1 MLKVLVASVLAGFAV
16 ASFGQRPFV
25 IHAPSDIKLP
35 EFQRLLMLAEAEKI
49 SPESISESPTGDA
62 FINLKELGVMVVSR
76 NSELMAP
83 VRLARELYALSKKY
97 DAMALIPFSEL
108 SDVAQQQFRRNL
120 QNQFPKNDI
129 SPNSCFSMQ
138 VMFGKFVR
146 AGGYDMSSFYA
157 PSRFGA
163 ADAAKKKEDF
173 NNALASKPLALV
185 RKDSEVQD
193 FLLKEALTKE
203 GVYYDQSL
211 PLRSKLEIDRK
222 AMEIFQGW
230 AENEK
235 NKIEDLMYSERA
247 SEERWQN
254 ILKLRGAKTMDD
266 LKQTS
271 PGQYNDLLDDLRLN
285 WKNYNL
291 KSANQAEDFLG
302 KASVSTGFHFSL
314 VCWIEGS
321 NQRFNFSPSR

>member
-1 MLKVLVASVLAGFAV
+1 
-16 ASFGQRPFV
+16 
-25 IHAPSDIKLP
+25 
-35 EFQRLLMLAEAEKI
+35 
-49 SPESISESPTGDA
+49 
-62 FINLKELGVMVVSR
+62 
-76 NSELMAP
+76 
-83 VRLARELYALSKKY
+83 
-97 DAMALIPFSEL
+97 
-108 SDVAQQQFRRNL
+108 
-120 QNQFPKNDI
+120 
-129 SPNSCFSMQ
+129 MQ